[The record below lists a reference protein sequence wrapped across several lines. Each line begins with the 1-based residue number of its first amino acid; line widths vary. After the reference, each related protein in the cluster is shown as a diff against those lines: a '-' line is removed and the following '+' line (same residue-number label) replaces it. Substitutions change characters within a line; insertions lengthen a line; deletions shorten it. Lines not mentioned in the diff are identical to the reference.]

1 MLNVEYHV
9 SQYTDIINQLK
20 MEITSLKAQL
30 NGGVGSPTIPMQKS
44 INAEVLAEKVQEIN
58 LQDIQ
63 SQRDQIKKHFREEFR
78 VKNLVTMYEKDIENQ
93 SFSLLQKKAELRN
106 VINSKGQGNIQVKII
121 NEEVE
126 EC

>member
-1 MLNVEYHV
+1 
-9 SQYTDIINQLK
+9 
-20 MEITSLKAQL
+20 
-30 NGGVGSPTIPMQKS
+30 
-44 INAEVLAEKVQEIN
+44 
-58 LQDIQ
+58 
-63 SQRDQIKKHFREEFR
+63 
-78 VKNLVTMYEKDIENQ
+78 MYEKDIENQ